1 MEKSRYE
8 ENTRDKGKYLPLLLS
23 IIAIIA
29 AFKDEIADFISL
41 IFQ

>member
-1 MEKSRYE
+1 MEKTKYE
-8 ENTRDKGKYLPLLLS
+8 ESTRDKGKYLPLLLS

-29 AFKDEIADFISL
+29 AFKEEIADFISL

>member
-1 MEKSRYE
+1 MEKTKYE
-8 ENTRDKGKYLPLLLS
+8 ESTPDKGKYLPLLLS

-29 AFKDEIADFISL
+29 AFKEEIADFISL